1 MIYEFANYSLDVAR
15 RELRFDGRSIHVEPQ
30 TFDVL
35 QYLVANRERVV
46 SKDDLIAAVWKGR
59 IVCKS
64 TLSSSIAAV
73 RKAVGD
79 SSEAQRF
86 IRTVPRKGF
95 RFVGDVREERATS
108 IESHT
113 SPIASRTPSIAVL
126 PFVNMSGEP
135 EQEYFSD
142 GISEDIM
149 TALSKLRWFLVVA
162 RNSSFTYK
170 GKTVHIKKVAEELG
184 VGYVVEGSVRKGGGR
199 VPLRWSAARE
209 IGPRTIHG
217 RSIARRLPFG
227 WRS

>member
-1 MIYEFANYSLDVAR
+1 M
-15 RELRFDGRSIHVEPQ
+15 
-30 TFDVL
+30 
-35 QYLVANRERVV
+35 
-46 SKDDLIAAVWKGR
+46 
-59 IVCKS
+59 
-64 TLSSSIAAV
+64 

-113 SPIASRTPSIAVL
+113 SPIASHTPSIAVL

-162 RNSSFTYK
+162 RNSL
-170 GKTVHIKKVAEELG
+170 VHIQGKNRHKKKVSLEELG